1 MVMQEIQPEMEK
13 MKKKY
18 EHKQDQASQVKMQ
31 QEMMELYKKYNFN
44 PMMGCLLPLLK
55 MQVLMSSLELI

>member
-1 MVMQEIQPEMEK
+1 

-44 PMMGCLLPLLK
+44 PYYISTGGGASLNYLSGIELPALK
-55 MQVLMSSLELI
+55 IMED